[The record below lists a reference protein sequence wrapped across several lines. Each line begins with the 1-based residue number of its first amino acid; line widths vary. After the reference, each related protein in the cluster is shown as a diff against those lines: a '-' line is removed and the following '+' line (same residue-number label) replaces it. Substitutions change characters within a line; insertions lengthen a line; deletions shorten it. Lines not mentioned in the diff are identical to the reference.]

1 MEEICSRIKVIFQ
14 GGILSDSQISEG
26 LENTWVLLK
35 PQQQKT
41 ISDFT
46 SYILQL
52 FHLNESCPGGV
63 VLSMD
68 GFVLPPFEST
78 SILKDK
84 DVISVKRRLGTSGPL
99 LLANEEFNKEMRSY
113 ESEEPKGNKK
123 DEFCAT
129 FHLMDKFG
137 GDEICKNRKVG
148 GKRKQGTLAIE
159 CNEAPLE
166 SQPLLL
172 ANEEFT
178 EENGKDEKVHGS
190 SSLNDKLDEG
200 ATSKKR
206 KASEK
211 LHSSKKK
218 KHHSE
223 VEEPDIDAQAEHT
236 DKAQLVLK
244 RKKSS
249 SHKKQKKSD
258 SIEKDDAGTSEDNV
272 IAPVTKMK
280 KKHRS
285 VAEEPDIV
293 AQTEHTEKGQL
304 VSKRKKNNIHKK
316 QKIPNS
322 NEKDDA
328 GTSEDNIIAP
338 VTNMNGNLLETEKD
352 NVETTAMSEETPKRR
367 SRNARRKSIKRQ
379 WLREMAKI
387 QTANTD
393 SQSEAIKNWREM
405 QSNSVREEP
414 AGRQNGH
421 KNWKEMQSK
430 SVREETAGR
439 SNGHKN
445 WKEIQ
450 SRSCRDDAI
459 GHPNGHKSSADIHS
473 ESYKNWKEMQSKSGR
488 EDSTDL
494 PNRHENWKEMQFKS
508 VTEDAAD
515 LPNGHSNWK
524 ETQSKI
530 RREET
535 TVQPNRHGQST
546 SERREA
552 SYQLK
557 GLLHSVEL
565 PANDMVKDAKEH
577 IESDA
582 KNNPRDKPNQ
592 DEDSDDETE
601 VVPVEIRP
609 GHFRF
614 ERLGKERTMEPNQ
627 LNAVES
633 FRWNG
638 ITSKRKG
645 QKWGTEKSSFTQR
658 NEVNYS
664 NREQSEMP
672 NAKMFNHSNEPFDFT
687 KLPFLSGSLKQGDV
701 IAYRFLELSSTWTP
715 ELSSYRVG
723 EVSSYDSQLGVVS
736 LMPVPEFPILCKK
749 SDGDDESSMQPVANY
764 KEDGSLEIEF
774 SALAEVRILQHKM
787 RVPVS
792 SSGGVAGDD
801 STLLTVTAD
810 VQTPAPIPPDNKDLI
825 NDSEEMHSIIIED
838 NNVDPWEQISEALNA
853 KKQQLS
859 QETNCD
865 RESSGKTWSYK
876 SLRGSALGPTMALL
890 RSKNQI

>member
-14 GGILSDSQISEG
+14 GGILTDSQISEG

-41 ISDFT
+41 ISDFS

-84 DVISVKRRLGTSGPL
+84 DVISVKRRLGTSGPF
-99 LLANEEFNKEMRSY
+99 LLANEEFNKEMKSY

-123 DEFCAT
+123 DEVCAT
-129 FHLMDKFG
+129 SHLMDKLG

-148 GKRKQGTLAIE
+148 GKRKQGILAIE

-178 EENGKDEKVHGS
+178 EENGKDEKVHGA

-223 VEEPDIDAQAEHT
+223 VEEPDVDAQAEHT

-249 SHKKQKKSD
+249 SHKKQKISD

-285 VAEEPDIV
+285 VAEEPDID
-293 AQTEHTEKGQL
+293 AQTEHTKKGQL

-316 QKIPNS
+316 QKISNS

-328 GTSEDNIIAP
+328 GTSEDNVIAP
-338 VTNMNGNLLETEKD
+338 VTNMNDNLLETEKD

-367 SRNARRKSIKRQ
+367 SRNAKRKSIKRK
-379 WLREMAKI
+379 WLQEMAKI
-387 QTANTD
+387 QKANTD

-450 SRSCRDDAI
+450 SRSCRDDAT
-459 GHPNGHKSSADIHS
+459 GHSNGHKSSDDIHS

-488 EDSTDL
+488 EDSAGL

-515 LPNGHSNWK
+515 LPNGH
-524 ETQSKI
+524 
-530 RREET
+530 
-535 TVQPNRHGQST
+535 GQST
-546 SERREA
+546 PERGEA

-557 GLLHSVEL
+557 GLLHSVDL
-565 PANDMVKDAKEH
+565 PINDMVKDAKEH
-577 IESDA
+577 IESGA
-582 KNNPRDKPNQ
+582 KNNSCDKPNQ
-592 DEDSDDETE
+592 DGDSDDETE

-614 ERLGKERTMEPNQ
+614 EPLGKERTMEPNQ
-627 LNAVES
+627 LNVVES
-633 FRWNG
+633 FQWNG
-638 ITSKRKG
+638 ITSKRRG

-664 NREQSEMP
+664 NRKQSEMP
-672 NAKMFNHSNEPFDFT
+672 NAKILNHSNEPFDFT
-687 KLPFLSGSLKQGDV
+687 ELPFLSGSLKQGDV

-736 LMPVPEFPILCKK
+736 LMPVPEFPILCEK

-792 SSGGVAGDD
+792 SSGGVARDNT
-801 STLLTVTAD
+801 TLLKCTAD
-810 VQTPAPIPPDNKDLI
+810 VQTPAPIPTENKNLI
-825 NDSEEMHSIIIED
+825 NDSEENSVIIED